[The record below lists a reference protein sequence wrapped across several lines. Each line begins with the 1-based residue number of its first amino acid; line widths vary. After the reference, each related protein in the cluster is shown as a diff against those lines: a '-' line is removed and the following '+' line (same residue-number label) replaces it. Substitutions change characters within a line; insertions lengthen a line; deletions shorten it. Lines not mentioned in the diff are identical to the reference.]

1 MKKLILL
8 IATGILIC
16 QPCVAL
22 SARADV
28 SAGKEKAKVVC
39 APCHGPVGISLIR
52 AYPNLAGQKKQ
63 YLIDQLKAFRSGER
77 KNLKMMN
84 PLAAELSD
92 SDIKN
97 LAAYFSGLSGYKNTC
112 SASNEADEGQA
123 NETND

>member
-1 MKKLILL
+1 MKNLILL
-8 IATGILIC
+8 AATGMLIC
-16 QPCVAL
+16 QPYVAHA
-22 SARADV
+22 ARADV

-39 APCHGPVGISLIR
+39 APCHGPVGISLVR

-97 LAAYFSGLSGYKNTC
+97 LAAYFAGLSGCKDTC
-112 SASNEADEGQA
+112 GTSNEADEGQT
-123 NETND
+123 NETKD